1 MEHLV
6 GLAEL
11 KSGAMAKRVSTII
24 IFIVVVLLTS
34 AQTTQ
39 FMKEDN
45 QETIPQYSYTEKELE
60 KVSAYIERQYG
71 DYEEVMHEMVSP
83 DIHCDIVLV
92 PPTDSSP
99 YYKLVT
105 MGAGAYKMNI
115 PKELKSTICDRA
127 EYVIFLPKDWNI
139 IGVDNEENWWPMRML
154 KRAARLT
161 VDTDDYLY
169 ITHSVQVEEDGSPV
183 AENTQF
189 NSFVLMPSIGK
200 EGQVVEPLKLSLFGK
215 KVAFYQLF
223 PLYPEELKFKLEH
236 GFDELV
242 ELFQEESM
250 VVNTHRKN
258 YCKE

>member
-39 FMKEDN
+39 SMKEDH

-60 KVSAYIERQYG
+60 KVSAYI
-71 DYEEVMHEMVSP
+71 
-83 DIHCDIVLV
+83 
-92 PPTDSSP
+92 
-99 YYKLVT
+99 
-105 MGAGAYKMNI
+105 
-115 PKELKSTICDRA
+115 
-127 EYVIFLPKDWNI
+127 
-139 IGVDNEENWWPMRML
+139 
-154 KRAARLT
+154 
-161 VDTDDYLY
+161 
-169 ITHSVQVEEDGSPV
+169 
-183 AENTQF
+183 
-189 NSFVLMPSIGK
+189 
-200 EGQVVEPLKLSLFGK
+200 
-215 KVAFYQLF
+215 
-223 PLYPEELKFKLEH
+223 
-236 GFDELV
+236 LV

>member
-1 MEHLV
+1 
-6 GLAEL
+6 
-11 KSGAMAKRVSTII
+11 MAKRVSTII

-39 FMKEDN
+39 FMKEDH

-92 PPTDSSP
+92 PPTDLSP

-154 KRAARLT
+154 KSAART
-161 VDTDDYLY
+161 
-169 ITHSVQVEEDGSPV
+169 
-183 AENTQF
+183 
-189 NSFVLMPSIGK
+189 PSST
-200 EGQVVEPLKLSLFGK
+200 PSCLCPPS
-215 KVAFYQLF
+215 A
-223 PLYPEELKFKLEH
+223 
-236 GFDELV
+236 
-242 ELFQEESM
+242 
-250 VVNTHRKN
+250 RKDRW
-258 YCKE
+258 

>member
-1 MEHLV
+1 MDHLV

-11 KSGAMAKRVSTII
+11 KSGAMAKRGSTII

-39 FMKEDN
+39 FMKEDH

-92 PPTDSSP
+92 SPTDLSP

-115 PKELKSTICDRA
+115 PKELKSTISDRA

-139 IGVDNEENWWPMRML
+139 IGVDNE
-154 KRAARLT
+154 
-161 VDTDDYLY
+161 
-169 ITHSVQVEEDGSPV
+169 
-183 AENTQF
+183 
-189 NSFVLMPSIGK
+189 
-200 EGQVVEPLKLSLFGK
+200 
-215 KVAFYQLF
+215 
-223 PLYPEELKFKLEH
+223 
-236 GFDELV
+236 
-242 ELFQEESM
+242 
-250 VVNTHRKN
+250 
-258 YCKE
+258 

>member
-39 FMKEDN
+39 SMKEDH

-92 PPTDSSP
+92 PPTDLSP
-99 YYKLVT
+99 YYK
-105 MGAGAYKMNI
+105 
-115 PKELKSTICDRA
+115 
-127 EYVIFLPKDWNI
+127 
-139 IGVDNEENWWPMRML
+139 
-154 KRAARLT
+154 
-161 VDTDDYLY
+161 
-169 ITHSVQVEEDGSPV
+169 
-183 AENTQF
+183 
-189 NSFVLMPSIGK
+189 
-200 EGQVVEPLKLSLFGK
+200 
-215 KVAFYQLF
+215 
-223 PLYPEELKFKLEH
+223 
-236 GFDELV
+236 
-242 ELFQEESM
+242 
-250 VVNTHRKN
+250 
-258 YCKE
+258 